1 MFRWFQ
7 ALMPKQGRFFDQ
19 FEAHAA
25 TLVGGAD
32 ALRRLLSNEGSISAL
47 AREIQIQE
55 HKADDI
61 IRDVLQD
68 VRRILVTP
76 FDRSAITDLIGTMDD
91 AIDQMNHTAK
101 IIQMYELTEFEQPM
115 RDMAS
120 IIVEAAALTV
130 EMMPLLRSVGGNAT
144 RITELTERLVRIEG
158 HADDMYDAGIKE
170 LFKASA
176 ERPMDFIIRREIY
189 SNLERVVDS
198 FEDVANAVQGL
209 VIDFA

>member
-32 ALRRLLSNEGSISAL
+32 ALRRLLANEGSISAL

-158 HADDMYDAGIKE
+158 HADDMYDAGIRE

-176 ERPMDFIIRREIY
+176 DRPMDFIIRREIY

>member
-1 MFRWFQ
+1 MLRWFQ

-25 TLVGGAD
+25 TLVDGAD
-32 ALRRLLSNEGSISAL
+32 ALRRLLANEGSIGAL

-158 HADDMYDAGIKE
+158 HADDMYDAGIRE

-176 ERPMDFIIRREIY
+176 DRPMDFIIRREIY

>member
-32 ALRRLLSNEGSISAL
+32 ALRRLLANEGSISAL